1 MTNNYIEFPSDFW
14 NNEFNKFF
22 DNSSFDQLKNPF
34 DISLLNNNQENQEKL
49 DEDYM
54 KIYFI
59 EMPKSTD
66 SNTGRSTIKFNI
78 TKEENSN
85 SNGSNNL
92 IGNKK
97 GRKKISEKE
106 ITKEST
112 KKNKKPPHD
121 KFDVFNILN
130 LIQVD
135 SINCI
140 ILFLNCVLNHF
151 NYDKEDRF
159 KNIISSAKKEVNKTK
174 LAIIKNKKLHEI
186 ITVKISSKYKNFKY
200 DYNQK
205 LYEKI
210 KQNPEYKMNKVII
223 SILDEKYLN
232 FFQNVYY
239 QSKRTFNLQKYGIDA
254 NIPLSNVKMY
264 IDKVNKFNDKEYK
277 NTISNC
283 INENYFD
290 GKLMFYL
297 EK

>member
-1 MTNNYIEFPSDFW
+1 MTNNYIEFSSDFL

-140 ILFLNCVLNHF
+140 ILFLNCVLDHF

-186 ITVKISSKYKNFKY
+186 ITVKISSKYKNYKC

-254 NIPLSNVKMY
+254 NLSLSNVKMY

-290 GKLMFYL
+290 GKLMFFL

>member
-1 MTNNYIEFPSDFW
+1 MTNNYIEFSSDFL

-34 DISLLNNNQENQEKL
+34 DISLLNNNQDNQDNQEKL

-78 TKEENSN
+78 TKEENIN
-85 SNGSNNL
+85 SSGSNNL

-186 ITVKISSKYKNFKY
+186 ITVKITLTIVQNIRII
-200 DYNQK
+200 NAII
-205 LYEKI
+205 I
-210 KQNPEYKMNKVII
+210 KSYMRK
-223 SILDEKYLN
+223 
-232 FFQNVYY
+232 
-239 QSKRTFNLQKYGIDA
+239 
-254 NIPLSNVKMY
+254 
-264 IDKVNKFNDKEYK
+264 
-277 NTISNC
+277 
-283 INENYFD
+283 
-290 GKLMFYL
+290 
-297 EK
+297 